1 MAIRRREFLSGVAAA
16 AGAAPLLKSGGARA
30 QQQQQQGG
38 RGGRGGGVGGGST
51 GDALKPQR
59 AQKFTYTKPVID
71 AHFHWHPPEF
81 LELVEKEGPANGLW
95 RIGRAAN
102 GNFTAMLPGY
112 HPYTGGG
119 ITVPAKRNP
128 DEIDQML
135 AHMAERKVDMCT
147 VTQTNPHV
155 VWAPPAFGLKL
166 AQTINDATSALCA
179 KYPKKFTA
187 AVTLPLQDPKA
198 SLVELERAHKLPG
211 MKAVNMT
218 ENINNNN
225 LGDKQ
230 YWPIFEAVEALN
242 MPIFLHNVDPLWQ
255 RLVEPEYTMINVLG
269 NPFEATMAAMS
280 LVLSGAMDQFP
291 KLDVFFPHAA
301 GFFAFVTPRAD
312 WSMGTAAYQPRGRTN
327 SFATLKQTRVSDYR
341 RRFHYDL
348 IMHDPAITRMLIE
361 IVGADRVTCGTDY
374 PQGMG
379 VMKPVEYVEAIPGI
393 TQKEAETILC
403 DNPARL
409 LRL

>member
-1 MAIRRREFLSGVAAA
+1 VAGV
-16 AGAAPLLKSGGARA
+16 GAAPLTSGAR
-30 QQQQQQGG
+30 QGQ
-38 RGGRGGGVGGGST
+38 RGGRGGQGGP
-51 GDALKPQR
+51 DPLAPAR
-59 AQKFTYTKPVID
+59 PPRFTYSKPVID

-81 LELVEKEGPANGLW
+81 FELLEKEGEANGLW
-95 RIGRAAN
+95 DIRRNAA
-102 GNFTAMLPGY
+102 GDFTARLPGY

-119 ITVPAKRNP
+119 ITVRAKRDP
-128 DEIDQML
+128 EEIATML
-135 AHMAERKVDMCT
+135 KRMTERRVDMCT
-147 VTQTNPHV
+147 ITQTNPHV

-166 AQTINDATSALCA
+166 ARVINDATSELCA
-179 KYPKKFTA
+179 KYPKKVTA
-187 AVTLPLQDPKA
+187 AVTLPMQDVKA
-198 SLVELERAHKLPG
+198 SLVELERARKLPG
-211 MKAVNMT
+211 MKAVNIT
-218 ENINNNN
+218 ENINGKNIGGKE
-225 LGDKQ
+225 L
-230 YWPIFEAVEALN
+230 WPVFEAIEAAN
-242 MPIFLHNVDPLWQ
+242 MPIFLHNVDPISE
-255 RLVEPEYTMINVLG
+255 RLVENDYTMINVLG

-312 WSMGTAAYQPRGRTN
+312 WSMGTAAYSQRGRTN
-327 SFATLKQTRVSDYR
+327 SFANLKQPSVSDYR

-348 IMHDPAITRMLIE
+348 IMHDPAITRMLISL
-361 IVGADRVTCGTDY
+361 VGVDRVTCGTDY